1 MLSAGI
7 GSQSVN
13 QHLNSVTKNPL
24 SKDLMWKHS
33 SNQTVM
39 IRWADKTQGRREKTN
54 VQTVAYIRH
63 RSLKLFVLL
72 LCELVWTTVY
82 STEYCSTQ
90 CVWVYMLIVSVVVI
104 GNIRPGK
111 IRTVKNVNTVGGN
124 KIWSVTKFTEEFRR
138 VDEVLGGLKHHS
150 HATHTHTKCNGAF
163 KRSLSTLNA
172 WNRLQIPLTNFPVLA
187 DLTFFW
193 VRICCRAITIFW
205 SIN

>member
-1 MLSAGI
+1 
-7 GSQSVN
+7 
-13 QHLNSVTKNPL
+13 
-24 SKDLMWKHS
+24 
-33 SNQTVM
+33 M
-39 IRWADKTQGRREKTN
+39 IRWADKTQGWREKTN

-104 GNIRPGK
+104 GNICPGK

-172 WNRLQIPLTNFPVLA
+172 WNRFTAYKLYCISWF
-187 DLTFFW
+187 DFFLGQNLLSSHNDFLINKLSNYFG
-193 VRICCRAITIFW
+193 RYLIT
-205 SIN
+205 